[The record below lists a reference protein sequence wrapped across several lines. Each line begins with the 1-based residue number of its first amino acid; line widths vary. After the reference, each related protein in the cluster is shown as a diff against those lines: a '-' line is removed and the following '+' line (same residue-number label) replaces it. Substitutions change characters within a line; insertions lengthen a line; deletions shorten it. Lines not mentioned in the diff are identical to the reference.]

1 LEDELSRVVAEDSR
15 SMASTALAVGTDP
28 SDELAVKALLVDCK
42 ENQ

>member
-1 LEDELSRVVAEDSR
+1 
-15 SMASTALAVGTDP
+15 LAVGTDP